1 MKLTI
6 ENDQNGDYSTVRYVV
21 EYACRQ
27 EDHVV
32 FHKYKDAID
41 IIGFKFRGGSTSGT
55 SNSGILEDLKRLKFL
70 LNSIEELN

>member
-6 ENDQNGDYSTVRYVV
+6 LNDQNGDYSSKRYVSKSG
-21 EYACRQ
+21 YQ

-32 FHKYKDAID
+32 FHKYKDDID
-41 IIGFKFRGGSTSGT
+41 VIGFKFRGGSTSGT
-55 SNSGILEDLKRLKFL
+55 ANSGILEDLKRLKFL